1 MSARRPRRTLA
12 ETADRYRLYEQS
24 VQDIPAEFAFVRR
37 TFISHRDAV
46 PRTLREDFAG
56 LGGLACRWVKQ
67 GPGFN
72 ATAVDIDAEVLSE
85 GRRRRWARLRPTE
98 RRRVRWLCADVLK
111 ARAAPADIVTAFNF
125 SYWTFKTRPLMRQY
139 FRKVHQ
145 GLTRHGLFIADAFG
159 GYEACQ
165 VLKESRRVGSFTY
178 VWDQAEYLPVT
189 GDLRCHIHFRFPDR
203 SRLEKAFSYDWRLW
217 TLPELQELLDEA
229 GFRRS
234 TIYWE
239 GFDRHGNG
247 NGEFRPE
254 AKGEPDA
261 GWIAYL
267 VADK

>member
-1 MSARRPRRTLA
+1 
-12 ETADRYRLYEQS
+12 
-24 VQDIPAEFAFVRR
+24 
-37 TFISHRDAV
+37 
-46 PRTLREDFAG
+46 
-56 LGGLACRWVKQ
+56 
-67 GPGFN
+67 
-72 ATAVDIDAEVLSE
+72 
-85 GRRRRWARLRPTE
+85 
-98 RRRVRWLCADVLK
+98 LCADVLK

-145 GLTRHGLFIADAFG
+145 GLTRQGVFIADAFG

-239 GFDRHGNG
+239 GFDRYGNG